1 MLKPTEVW
9 DQYYLDVR
17 CMLIETGATLD
28 RYDASLAR
36 EKGNGQGTVGDD
48 PRTALIREAI
58 AILAE
63 DSPLEGEATRAER
76 LLLLFSDPKE

>member
-9 DQYYLDVR
+9 DRYFLDVR

-28 RYDASLAR
+28 RHDASQAR
-36 EKGNGQGTVGDD
+36 EGGTVDDD
-48 PRTALIREAI
+48 PRSSLIREAI

-63 DSPLEGEATRAER
+63 DAAPDTDATRAER